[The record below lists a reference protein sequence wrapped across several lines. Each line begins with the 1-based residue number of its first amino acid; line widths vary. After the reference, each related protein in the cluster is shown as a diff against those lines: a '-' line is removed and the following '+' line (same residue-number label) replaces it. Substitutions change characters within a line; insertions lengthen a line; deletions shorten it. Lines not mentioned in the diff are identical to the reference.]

1 MTILNTS
8 ILNTGLCGDIRL
20 TIRNL
25 FLLGLEN
32 VTKVLLYDFTIES
45 YLGWVG
51 KEGIDL
57 I

>member
-1 MTILNTS
+1 M
-8 ILNTGLCGDIRL
+8 L

-32 VTKVLLYDFTIES
+32 VAKVLFHDLTIES
-45 YLGWVG
+45 YPGWVG
-51 KEGIDL
+51 KECIDL